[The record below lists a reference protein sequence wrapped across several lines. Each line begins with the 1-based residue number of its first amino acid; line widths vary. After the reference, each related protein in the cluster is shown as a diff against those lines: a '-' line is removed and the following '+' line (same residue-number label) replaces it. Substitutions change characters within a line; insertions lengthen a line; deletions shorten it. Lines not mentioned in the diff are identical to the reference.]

1 MERGKGSH
9 KPHIQPVKVPVYN
22 LTRVTV
28 QPRLRNHLGS
38 ITRERQAAAM
48 GSRMGMLLLW
58 ARCRIQL
65 PPAQIW
71 GSKGD
76 MPNTQGCSPSSA
88 LIEVHRIIRFGY
100 KQLQCP
106 VWAASYRS
114 PLPRQ
119 KYFLSG
125 SNNLLKVGIST
136 INTHLKLK
144 SHLNQGKRPATI
156 LYTSK
161 SFTKAKQSERKV

>member
-1 MERGKGSH
+1 MREKGSH

-28 QPRLRNHLGS
+28 HPRLRNHLGS

-48 GSRMGMLLLW
+48 GSQTGTWLPW

-71 GSKGD
+71 GSEGD
-76 MPNTQGCSPSSA
+76 VPNIQGCSPSSA
-88 LIEVHRIIRFGY
+88 LMTVHRILSFGY

-106 VWAASYRS
+106 VWAACYRS
-114 PLPRQ
+114 LLSRQ
-119 KYFLSG
+119 NYFLSV
-125 SNNLLKVGIST
+125 SNNLLKVGICI
-136 INTHLKLK
+136 INTHLKIK
-144 SHLNQGKRPATI
+144 SHLSQGKRPATI
-156 LYTSK
+156 LHTGRFSYKSK
-161 SFTKAKQSERKV
+161 TKCWK